1 MKNEIKNRAR
11 VASVNQSKEDK
22 MHLVY
27 LSMLNGIKIN
37 EELKSLYDK
46 KLILTCDS
54 IYYLNDE
61 LIIPGFNEEE
71 PVPSYNGNGVEEKIV
86 DYSELMSYLIRKNK
100 ENLELCS
107 IKYKGVLI
115 DCYYIFNEFEFTL
128 KYVMLG
134 DTNITDLV
142 DLESI
147 EIDLANKLIDDWA
160 S

>member
-11 VASVNQSKEDK
+11 VASVYQSKEDK
-22 MHLVY
+22 THLVY
-27 LSMLNGIKIN
+27 LAMLNGIKIN

-46 KLILTCDS
+46 KLILDCDS

-61 LIIPGFNEEE
+61 LIISGFNEEE

-100 ENLELCS
+100 EDLELCS

-142 DLESI
+142 DLETI
-147 EIDLANKLIDDWA
+147 EIDLQNKLID
-160 S
+160 

>member
-1 MKNEIKNRAR
+1 MKNKIKNRAR
-11 VASVNQSKEDK
+11 IANRCQSKEDK
-22 MHLVY
+22 IHLVY
-27 LSMLNGIKIN
+27 LAMLNGIKIN

-46 KLILTCDS
+46 KLILDSDS

-86 DYSELMSYLIRKNK
+86 DYSELMSYLIRENK
-100 ENLELCS
+100 EHLELCS
-107 IKYKGVLI
+107 IKHNGVLI

-134 DTNITDLV
+134 NTNITDLV
-142 DLESI
+142 DLETI
-147 EIDLANKLIDDWA
+147 EIDLENKLIN
-160 S
+160 SYE